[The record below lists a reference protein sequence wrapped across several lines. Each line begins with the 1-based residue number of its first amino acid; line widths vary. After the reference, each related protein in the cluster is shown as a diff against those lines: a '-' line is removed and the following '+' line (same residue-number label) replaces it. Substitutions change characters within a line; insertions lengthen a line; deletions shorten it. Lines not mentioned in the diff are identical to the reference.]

1 MNVEYNTS
9 ANELRIEEL
18 LALLWAYKFLII
30 AFTIAAF
37 LFANS
42 IAERKEKLFTGKST
56 FMFEEIGGGFNSLGN
71 SSLGGLGALLSNT
84 NSSGGQGN
92 LLERIGREFIL
103 YAAEKLSLANDPF
116 FNTIL
121 ITENKSES
129 IKLSP
134 AIERTIINNFR
145 NYVELG
151 TTSGGHYYLLLT
163 LTLRKQLPTQMN

>member
-1 MNVEYNTS
+1 MNVENNTS

-71 SSLGGLGALLSNT
+71 SPLGGLSALLSN
-84 NSSGGQGN
+84 NKSSGSQGF
-92 LLERIGREFIL
+92 LERAVGRGL
-103 YAAEKLSLANDPF
+103 CYAAEKLLSQMILF
-116 FNTIL
+116 CTIL
-121 ITENKSES
+121 IMKINRKYQ
-129 IKLSP
+129 
-134 AIERTIINNFR
+134 AITSNRTYNN
-145 NYVELG
+145 
-151 TTSGGHYYLLLT
+151 
-163 LTLRKQLPTQMN
+163 